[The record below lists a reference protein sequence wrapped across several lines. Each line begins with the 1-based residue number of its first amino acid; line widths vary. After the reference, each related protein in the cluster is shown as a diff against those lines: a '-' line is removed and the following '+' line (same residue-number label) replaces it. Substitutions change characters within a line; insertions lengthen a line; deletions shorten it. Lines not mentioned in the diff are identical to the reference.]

1 MTTTTLT
8 APIRMNPAGV
18 HARPGLGRLVA
29 VELRKMVNTRAGFWL
44 QVAMV
49 ALTVVVVVVRLLVGD
64 AAHHTFQSVLDAGLQ
79 PAAIL
84 LPVLGILLV
93 TSEWS
98 QRTGLITFA
107 LVPVR
112 SRVLGAKLIAS
123 LLLTVAMLATSLAV
137 VAAGV
142 LVASPGVEGTWSDAA
157 PLIGQSA
164 VYLTT
169 GMVIGVAFGAILLSA
184 APAIVLRFALPT
196 AWMAVLSLPV
206 FSDVAP
212 WVDYARALGQMTAE
226 VMSTTQWAQ
235 AGTALALWMLL
246 PLLIGTW
253 RITRSEVAS

>member
-1 MTTTTLT
+1 MSTTTLT
-8 APIRMNPAGV
+8 APIPVNTSGV
-18 HARPGLGRLVA
+18 HTRPGLCRLVA
-29 VELRKMVNTRAGFWL
+29 IELRKMVDTRAGFWL

-64 AAHHTFQSVLDAGLQ
+64 PADHTFQSVLDAGLQ
-79 PAAIL
+79 PAAVL
-84 LPVLGILLV
+84 LPVFGILLV

-123 LLLTVAMLATSLAV
+123 LLLATAMLAISVAI

-164 VYLTT
+164 VNLTA
-169 GMVIGVAFGAILLSA
+169 GMVAGVALGAILLA
-184 APAIVLRFALPT
+184 PTPAIVLHFALPT
-196 AWMAVLSLPV
+196 SLWAVFSLPV
-206 FSDVAP
+206 FSGVAQ
-212 WVDYARALGQMTAE
+212 WVDNARALGQTTE
-226 VMSTTQWAQ
+226 YVMNPTQWAH
-235 AGTALALWMLL
+235 AGASLAIWMVV

-253 RITRSEVAS
+253 RITRREVTA

>member
-1 MTTTTLT
+1 LA
-8 APIRMNPAGV
+8 APTFVNTAGV

-29 VELRKMVNTRAGFWL
+29 VELRKMVDTRAGFWL

-64 AAHHTFQSVLDAGLQ
+64 AAHHTFQFGLDAGLQ
-79 PAAIL
+79 PAAVL

-123 LLLTVAMLATSLAV
+123 LILALAMLAISVAV
-137 VAAGV
+137 GV
-142 LVASPGVEGTWSDAA
+142 LVSSPGVEGTWSDAA

-164 VYLTT
+164 VNLTT
-169 GMVIGVAFGAILLSA
+169 GMLIGVAFGVILL
-184 APAIVLRFALPT
+184 APTP
-196 AWMAVLSLPV
+196 
-206 FSDVAP
+206 
-212 WVDYARALGQMTAE
+212 
-226 VMSTTQWAQ
+226 
-235 AGTALALWMLL
+235 
-246 PLLIGTW
+246 
-253 RITRSEVAS
+253 

>member
-1 MTTTTLT
+1 
-8 APIRMNPAGV
+8 
-18 HARPGLGRLVA
+18 
-29 VELRKMVNTRAGFWL
+29 MVDTRAGFWL

-49 ALTVVVVVVRLLVGD
+49 VLTVVVVVVRLLVGD
-64 AAHHTFQSVLDAGLQ
+64 AVDHTFQSVLDVGLQ
-79 PAAIL
+79 PAAVL

-123 LLLTVAMLATSLAV
+123 LLRAVAMLAMSVAV

-142 LVASPGVEGTWSDAA
+142 LVSSPGVEGTWSDAA

-169 GMVIGVAFGAILLSA
+169 GMVVGVAFGAILLTS
-184 APAIVLRFALPT
+184 APAIVLLFALPMS
-196 AWMAVLSLPV
+196 WMAVVSLPL
-206 FSDVAP
+206 FSGVAP
-212 WVDYARALGQMTAE
+212 WVDNARALGQMTEE
-226 VMSTTQWAQ
+226 VMSATQWAH
-235 AGTALALWMLL
+235 AGTSLAIWMVL
-246 PLLIGTW
+246 PLLIGAW
-253 RITRSEVAS
+253 RITRREIAS